1 MRKVGDKALAGREKR
16 RVRTTRLTDNSDFPG
31 GNEGGVIEA
40 ILRRKPEF
48 LFWRQG
54 RKLCADA
61 NGSVVGE
68 DPENTLRLFTI
79 IIIFVRSGRQGRV
92 CAVRFRLRVFFSC
105 GLRERRARQKRE
117 SEGNRG
123 AAVPSQAQ
131 TAARRQMICCRV
143 RRSCW
148 DRV

>member
-31 GNEGGVIEA
+31 GNEGRVIEA

-68 DPENTLRLFTI
+68 DPENTLPLFTI
-79 IIIFVRSGRQGRV
+79 IIIFLRSVPHGRV
-92 CAVRFRLRVFFSC
+92 YPPPFRPPLFSTC
-105 GLRERRARQKRE
+105 SFPQPPPPHK
-117 SEGNRG
+117 
-123 AAVPSQAQ
+123 
-131 TAARRQMICCRV
+131 
-143 RRSCW
+143 
-148 DRV
+148 